1 MSYVTSK
8 QPAGTPTW
16 IDLGIP
22 DLERALEFY
31 GAVFGWEFEV
41 GPPETMRYTMCRLDG
56 RAVAGLAEADGTSDS
71 YWWTV
76 YFATDDCDESVRRVV
91 ASGGEVVADAADIM
105 EQGRMAIARD
115 PVGAQFGLWEARSF
129 VGCEVV
135 NQPGALLRNDMV
147 TPNPGPAREFYA
159 AALGLTSEG
168 NPDYSSDGPDFTF
181 LRRPDGNEIGGIMGV
196 KEAPHSAWGTL
207 FEVAD
212 TDETVAKV
220 RAAGGTADE
229 PYDMIYGRLAEVRD
243 PFGAEFSVGSRAP
256 EPA

>member
-16 IDLGIP
+16 IDMGVP
-22 DLERALEFY
+22 DLDRALEFY

-41 GPPETMRYTMCRLDG
+41 GPAEMMRYTLCKLDG
-56 RAVAGLAEADGTSDS
+56 RVVAGLAEADGTSDS

-76 YFATDDCDESVRRVV
+76 YFATDDCEESARKI
-91 ASGGEVVADAADIM
+91 ADAGGEVLVDPMDIM
-105 EQGRMAIARD
+105 DNGRMAIAKD
-115 PVGAQFGLWEARSF
+115 PVGAQFGLWQAKTF
-129 VGCEVV
+129 VGCELV
-135 NQPGALLRNDMV
+135 NEPGALLRNDLV
-147 TPNPGPAREFYA
+147 TPDPGPAREFYA
-159 AALGLTSEG
+159 AVFGFTNEG

-196 KEAPHSAWGTL
+196 KEATRSAWGVL
-207 FEVAD
+207 FEVTD
-212 TDETVAKV
+212 TDEVVAKV

-256 EPA
+256 DPA